1 MYAISSPVIISPLHN
16 KQDNTSTSFV
26 SIFCQFK
33 DILNL
38 EYRVLYFSTH
48 IEIVTN
54 IATAPCL
61 LAVRLNIK
69 FVRGRTA
76 EKVKSTLCGL

>member
-26 SIFCQFK
+26 SNFCQFK

-38 EYRVLYFSTH
+38 EYRVLYFSTPLKLWLTSRLPP
-48 IEIVTN
+48 V
-54 IATAPCL
+54 CL
-61 LAVRLNIK
+61 LSASI
-69 FVRGRTA
+69 
-76 EKVKSTLCGL
+76 